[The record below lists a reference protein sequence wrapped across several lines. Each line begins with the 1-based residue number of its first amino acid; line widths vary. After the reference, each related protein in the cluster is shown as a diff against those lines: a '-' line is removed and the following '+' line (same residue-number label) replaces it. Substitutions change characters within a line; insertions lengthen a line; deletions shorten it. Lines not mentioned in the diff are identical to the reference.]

1 MNVVCSKM
9 WFVETKYVSKAIPC
23 MKVEIHLLDF
33 KIQTL
38 NYYMILPLA
47 KEWIGIVVLVV
58 TQMMKEDSSLII
70 HFSIV

>member
-1 MNVVCSKM
+1 
-9 WFVETKYVSKAIPC
+9 

-33 KIQTL
+33 KIQAL
-38 NYYMILPLA
+38 YYYMILPLA

-70 HFSIV
+70 HFSVILVKSLGNIM